1 MKQPSSNHNLTNSD
15 LVKLDSGQNFLA
27 SNLQMLFNVSNNL
40 IERNTPRVV
49 LQWAPDHT
57 VVSLPKQSFYT
68 LVGKRVLDFVAALF
82 VLLFVLSW
90 LIPLLSLVVRLDSSG
105 PIFFVQRRSGRE
117 GRPFYCFKFRTMI
130 HNQQVSGFQQTA
142 KNDSRV
148 TRVGQFLR
156 KTNLD
161 EMPQFINVLL
171 GDMSL
176 VGPRPHA
183 ILHDA
188 EHWASAAYRERYW
201 VRPGI
206 TGLAQ
211 VRGSRGDTKGHRKME
226 HRVRYDHLYISR
238 QSFLLDLKICAQT
251 LKLMKQG
258 DKNAW

>member
-1 MKQPSSNHNLTNSD
+1 MRPPSSNHNLTNSD
-15 LVKLDSGQNFLA
+15 LVKLGSDRNFLT
-27 SNLQMLFNVSNNL
+27 SNMRLLFNVSNQL

-49 LQWAPDHT
+49 LQWAPDHS

-68 LVGKRVLDFVAALF
+68 LIGKRIVDFMAALL
-82 VLLFVLSW
+82 VLIFVLSW
-90 LIPLLSLVVRLDSSG
+90 LIPLISLAIRFDSAG

-117 GRPFYCFKFRTMI
+117 GRPFYCFKFRTMF
-130 HNQQVSGFQQTA
+130 HTKQVSGFQQTTQ
-142 KNDSRV
+142 NDSRV
-148 TRVGQFLR
+148 TPIGQFLR

-161 EMPQFINVLL
+161 EMPQFLNVLV

-211 VRGSRGDTKGHRKME
+211 VRGSRGDTKGHRKMD

-238 QSFLLDLKICAQT
+238 QSVLLDLKICAMT
-251 LKLMKQG
+251 LKLMKEG